1 MRNKKRRLAMM
12 QQREAEFKAHQDAM
26 RSLAEEK
33 SRAAAA
39 EAKAKAEA
47 DAKIKAAAA
56 AKAKAASEAAA
67 RAVAA
72 KKEEETV
79 HSHDLA
85 APEASKPSA
94 KKSKSRTKKA
104 SK

>member
-12 QQREAEFKAHQDAM
+12 QQREAEFRAHQDAM
-26 RSLAEEK
+26 KALADQEAK
-33 SRAAAA
+33 AQ
-39 EAKAKAEA
+39 AKAKAEEA
-47 DAKIKAAAA
+47 AKVVKAA
-56 AKAKAASEAAA
+56 K
-67 RAVAA
+67 
-72 KKEEETV
+72 EETV

-85 APEASKPSA
+85 APEASKPST

>member
-12 QQREAEFKAHQDAM
+12 QQREAEFRAHQDAM
-26 RSLAEEK
+26 KALADQ
-33 SRAAAA
+33 

-47 DAKIKAAAA
+47 EAKAKAAAA
-56 AKAKAASEAAA
+56 AKAQVEAKAKAKAEEAAK
-67 RAVAA
+67 VAKPA
-72 KKEEETV
+72 KEEPV

-85 APEASKPSA
+85 SPEASKPST